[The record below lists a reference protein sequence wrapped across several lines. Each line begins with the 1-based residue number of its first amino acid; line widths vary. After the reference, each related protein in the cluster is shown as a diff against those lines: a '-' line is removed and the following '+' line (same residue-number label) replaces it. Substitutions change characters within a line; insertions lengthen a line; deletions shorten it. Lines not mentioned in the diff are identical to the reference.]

1 LHLDDPQVKEAV
13 VKALTYPTT
22 AYKDGFVPPGAI
34 NWNDADDNNAFHA
47 KQIVMDLDGT
57 ISTEVAIFNKKDDY
71 DDIMTM
77 GLPLSNDG
85 KPVPSQAINACGLIP
100 KGAKNVEVAKD
111 FLKYFIQPKV
121 NSEWLKT
128 GLGRNIPCMPA
139 LATDDPWWR
148 EDPHRA
154 AYVQQGLLG
163 PTLPTFWTFNPAY
176 AQLQNEHVWPTAWA
190 DIITGGMAPN
200 QAAEKAFKRVEEIF
214 AKYPIA

>member
-1 LHLDDPQVKEAV
+1 LHLDDPQVREAV
-13 VKALTYPTT
+13 IKALTYPTT
-22 AYKDGFVPPGAI
+22 AYKEGFVPPGAI

-57 ISTEVAIFNKKDDY
+57 ISTEVAIIKNKQDY
-71 DDIMTM
+71 DDIVTM

-85 KPVPSQAINACGLIP
+85 KPVPSQAINQCGLIP

-139 LATDDPWWR
+139 IANDDPWWR

-154 AYVQQGLLG
+154 AYVQQALLG

-176 AQLQNEHVWPTAWA
+176 AQLQNEHVWPTAWS
-190 DIITGGMAPN
+190 DIITGGMAP
-200 QAAEKAFKRVEEIF
+200 QAAAEKAFKRAEEIF
-214 AKYPIA
+214 AKYPI